1 MAWGKKSSPE
11 TIVAE
16 GSSNNLATSENSGNK
31 IVKRLA
37 AISRHAHL
45 ALYRLPGI
53 PMLKSRYLK
62 SSFAH
67 LYVNLGGQFP
77 ISALLVGV
85 LMVTVSLSQA
95 QAAQSSLPEVVAPPK
110 SQRVVDTVR
119 PISTR
124 SVAIHIDP
132 SVVHQVMEG
141 FGATHT
147 DHFELATRED
157 LMGVL
162 RPRVIEA
169 VYGQIGLTMGHI
181 DTGPYENFDAARN
194 TTANDNDDPF
204 TIDWSA
210 FNFVRS
216 EIQKSATVEL
226 AKPYGFNNFTIH
238 SGTNVRWSDPWMAEI
253 RKANYRRYLDEMAE
267 NVVAPLIYW
276 RDKFGIVTRWHHLFN
291 EPTTGNQELGAG
303 GSVQEV
309 VDLVKV
315 VGLRL
320 RSEGFMDTRMV
331 VASEETEEASL
342 NTARAVLADPDARRH
357 IGAISYHTYPYG
369 SIYSDVNRILATSGQ
384 GKPDAGRIKVR
395 NDIRDL
401 AKRYGMQVWM
411 TEVSNGRAGPL
422 DSLRGRAIHI
432 HDELRYANASS
443 FWAMFQ
449 VWDTFA
455 RRGTCD
461 EDCLVFFNRVR
472 GTVSI
477 SGTGYAIG
485 HYARWIKRGAVR
497 IGGESDDPLVLA
509 SAFRDDARKEIIA
522 VVVNN
527 YREPVSAT
535 FNAPGNILRGDKVK
549 GEQSSAE
556 GFWLPITVIPTE
568 QRDVGSF
575 SVVLPAR
582 SVTSL
587 SVGLQ

>member
-1 MAWGKKSSPE
+1 MAVIAGCASVP
-11 TIVAE
+11 A
-16 GSSNNLATSENSGNK
+16 
-31 IVKRLA
+31 
-37 AISRHAHL
+37 
-45 ALYRLPGI
+45 P
-53 PMLKSRYLK
+53 P
-62 SSFAH
+62 
-67 LYVNLGGQFP
+67 
-77 ISALLVGV
+77 LL
-85 LMVTVSLSQA
+85 Q
-95 QAAQSSLPEVVAPPK
+95 QAAPSAAAKTTATPTTTHAK
-110 SQRVVDTVR
+110 SVSVR
-119 PISTR
+119 IDE
-124 SVAIHIDP
+124 AIT
-132 SVVHQVMEG
+132 HQVIEG
-141 FGATHT
+141 FGAAHNEFF
-147 DHFELATRED
+147 DMPSRED
-157 LMGVL
+157 LMGTL

-169 VYGQIGLTMGHI
+169 VYGQIGITMGHL
-181 DTGPYENFDAARN
+181 DVGPYENFDPSSY
-194 TTANDNDDPF
+194 TTANDDGDPF
-204 TIDWSA
+204 TINWRA

-216 EIQKSATVEL
+216 EGQKIGIVDL
-226 AKPYGFNNFTIH
+226 ARPYGFDNFTIH
-238 SGTNVRWSDPWMAEI
+238 SGTNVRWSDPWLADI
-253 RKANYRRYLDEMAE
+253 RKTNYRLYLDEMAE
-267 NVVAPLIYW
+267 NVVAPLIHW

-291 EPTTGNQELGAG
+291 EPTTGNAELAG
-303 GSVQEV
+303 RGVQEV
-309 VDLVKV
+309 VDIVKA
-315 VGLRL
+315 VGARFRREGLGDLR
-320 RSEGFMDTRMV
+320 MA

-342 NTARAVLADPDARRH
+342 ATARAILADPEARRYV
-357 IGAISYHTYPYG
+357 GAITYHTYPYG

-395 NDIRDL
+395 NEIRDL
-401 AKRYGMQVWM
+401 AKQYGLQVWM

-422 DSLRGRAIHI
+422 DSMRGRAIHI

-485 HYARWIKRGAVR
+485 HYARWIKRGALR
-497 IGGESDDPLVLA
+497 ISSESDDPLVLA

-527 YREPVSAT
+527 HREPVSASFT
-535 FNAPGNILRGDKVK
+535 AAGNILRGDKVK
-549 GEQSSAE
+549 GEQSGAE